1 MKAGASQLIRQDQ
14 DKEQFLAVLEQSL
27 LAATKGRTIEI
38 PLAEIREHG
47 LVKALRKRAKR
58 L

>member
-1 MKAGASQLIRQDQ
+1 MIRQDQ